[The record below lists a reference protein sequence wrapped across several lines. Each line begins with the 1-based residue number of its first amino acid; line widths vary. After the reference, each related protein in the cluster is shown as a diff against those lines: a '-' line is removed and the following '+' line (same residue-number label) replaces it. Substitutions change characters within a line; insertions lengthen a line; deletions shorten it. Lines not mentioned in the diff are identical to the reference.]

1 MLVVMH
7 ECVNFLY
14 IGLKNSK
21 ILYNVDK
28 YVNQLLE
35 VRTMKKMLAVL
46 LVTAVAVCTTCVA
59 SFADGK
65 SLQDVINANSG
76 TEQTT
81 GVTQDNTQAA
91 QPTQPTQPTQ
101 PEQSTQH
108 AQPTQPDA
116 NTGAGTSGAQDSKDD
131 TLVVKE
137 NSSDKFIDD
146 LGKVSDLTT
155 PDVAGVKTATTGIR
169 LVAAFIVQ
177 VLSYFIT
184 AFLAVRVVL
193 DLCYVTIPFTRSF
206 LGNGYQ
212 GTPQSAGNMTPGGMG
227 MGMNRMGGYGGG
239 YGGGYNRYGGMGAGM
254 GMGTG
259 IGAGMGAGMGM
270 GMQNTMSNNANNVI
284 GNIQFVS
291 NAALNAAA
299 SESAIGP
306 DGKSQSPIKVYF
318 KDMAVTLVVT
328 PILVLLAATGVL
340 TQFGLLLGNYI
351 GAAIEKIGS
360 MI

>member
-35 VRTMKKMLAVL
+35 VRTMKKLLAVL
-46 LVTAVAVCTTCVA
+46 LVTAVAVCTTCIA

-91 QPTQPTQPTQ
+91 QPTQPTQPAQHEQPTQ
-101 PEQSTQH
+101 P
-108 AQPTQPDA
+108 AQPDA
-116 NTGAGTSGAQDSKDD
+116 NTGAVTSGTQGNKDGSIE
-131 TLVVKE
+131 VKE
-137 NSSDKFIDD
+137 NSSDKFIED

-227 MGMNRMGGYGGG
+227 MNRMGGYGGG
-239 YGGGYNRYGGMGAGM
+239 YGGYNRYGGMGAGM
-254 GMGTG
+254 GMGAG
-259 IGAGMGAGMGM
+259 IGAGMGTGMGM

>member
-46 LVTAVAVCTTCVA
+46 LVTAVAVCTTCIA

-81 GVTQDNTQAA
+81 VVTQDNTQS
-91 QPTQPTQPTQ
+91 TQPTQPTQ
-101 PEQSTQH
+101 PEQSTQP

-116 NTGAGTSGAQDSKDD
+116 NTGAGTSGTQDNKDD

-239 YGGGYNRYGGMGAGM
+239 YGGGYNRYGGIGA
-254 GMGTG
+254 G
-259 IGAGMGAGMGM
+259 IGAGMGAGMGTGMGM

>member
-1 MLVVMH
+1 
-7 ECVNFLY
+7 
-14 IGLKNSK
+14 
-21 ILYNVDK
+21 
-28 YVNQLLE
+28 
-35 VRTMKKMLAVL
+35 MKKMLAVL
-46 LVTAVAVCTTCVA
+46 LVTAVAVCTTCIA

-91 QPTQPTQPTQ
+91 QPTQPTQPAQ
-101 PEQSTQH
+101 PEQ
-108 AQPTQPDA
+108 PD
-116 NTGAGTSGAQDSKDD
+116 TTTEAGTSGTQDNKDSSI
-131 TLVVKE
+131 VVKE
-137 NSSDKFIDD
+137 NSSDKFIED

-177 VLSYFIT
+177 VLSYVIT

-227 MGMNRMGGYGGG
+227 MNRMGGYGGG

-254 GMGTG
+254 G
-259 IGAGMGAGMGM
+259 IGDGKGKGMREGKDM